1 MRKLDGVTGKMYP
14 VETVWWLV
22 DFGHSIVKRF
32 SAHRVSLAAGGMA
45 SFVTMAIAPAA
56 IAFGSIMG
64 LIWKP
69 DQIRHVVSTLF
80 TNAIPVSSQ
89 NDALGDAIGQLIE
102 SASGNPISF
111 ATIVGFLVAIY
122 SASKVV
128 RDGRYAFDAS
138 FGLPPRTTGIIGFVS
153 AAIITFIALLAAAA
167 AAVVLAFVPRILEAM
182 SIDYS
187 GLLRFA
193 HILVTVA
200 LIYAGILLIY
210 RLAARGSARIAW
222 ASTGAGFSLLWVVA
236 VTVGI
241 GLFANPSG
249 AVGATMV
256 VFGAPIILLFWSYFS
271 FLGVLIGAEVE
282 AELNLRGGLHA
293 VLTSDT
299 SARGFVMP
307 TPAEVAA
314 AEAERH

>member
-1 MRKLDGVTGKMYP
+1 MGETDRQDGP
-14 VETVWWLV
+14 VEIVLRLV

-64 LIWKP
+64 LIWSP
-69 DQIRHVVSTLF
+69 HQIRKVVRDLF
-80 TNAIPVSSQ
+80 TNAIPMSGQ
-89 NDALGDAIGQLIE
+89 NDELGDAIGHLIE
-102 SASGNPISF
+102 TASSNAVSF
-111 ATIVGFLVAIY
+111 GTFVGFLVAIY

-138 FGLPPRTTGIIGFVS
+138 FGLPPRTSGIIGFVS
-153 AAIITFIALLAAAA
+153 AAVITLVALIAAAA
-167 AAVVLAFVPRILEAM
+167 VAVVLAFVPRILEAM
-182 SIDYS
+182 SISYS

-193 HILVTVA
+193 HIAVTAA
-200 LIYAGILLIY
+200 LIYVGILFIY
-210 RLAARGSARIAW
+210 RWAARGSARIAW
-222 ASTGAGFSLLWVVA
+222 LSTGAGFSLLWVAA
-236 VTVGI
+236 VTIGI

-249 AVGATMV
+249 SVGATMV
-256 VFGAPIILLFWSYFS
+256 IFGAPIILLFWSYFS

-282 AELNLRGGLHA
+282 AELSLRGGLRA

-307 TPAEVAA
+307 TPAQVAA
-314 AEAERH
+314 DEAQHH

>member
-1 MRKLDGVTGKMYP
+1 MEL
-14 VETVWWLV
+14 VWRLV
-22 DFGHSIVKRF
+22 DFAHSIVKRF

-64 LIWKP
+64 LIWSP
-69 DQIRHVVSTLF
+69 SQIRKVVGELF
-80 TNAIPVSSQ
+80 ANAIPVSGQ

-102 SASGNPISF
+102 SASGNAISF
-111 ATIVGFLVAIY
+111 GTFVGFLVAIY

-138 FGLPPRTTGIIGFVS
+138 FGLPPRTSGVVGFVS
-153 AAIITFIALLAAAA
+153 AAIITFIALVAAAA

-193 HILVTVA
+193 HILVTA
-200 LIYAGILLIY
+200 LLIY
-210 RLAARGSARIAW
+210 MGILFIYRWAARGSARIAW
-222 ASTGAGFSLLWVVA
+222 LSTGAGFSLLWVAA
-236 VTVGI
+236 VTIGI

-249 AVGATMV
+249 SLGATMV

-282 AELNLRGGLHA
+282 AELSLRGGLNA

-307 TPAEVAA
+307 TPAQAAA